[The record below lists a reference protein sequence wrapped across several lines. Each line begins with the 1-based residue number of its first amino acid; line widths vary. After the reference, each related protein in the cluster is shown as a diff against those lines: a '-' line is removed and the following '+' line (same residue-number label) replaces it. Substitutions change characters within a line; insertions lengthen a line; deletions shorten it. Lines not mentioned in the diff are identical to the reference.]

1 MCAVHEQGREGV
13 ETPGPTVG
21 DPLKWHWHCS
31 SHSHRVKACA
41 LIHTRFVCVVYLLLS
56 FPLFFS
62 PFLPPF
68 LPSSL
73 PPSLPSSLPYFL
85 PSSLPPS
92 LPSPSLLP
100 PFSLPPSLPSP
111 SLPPSPSLHSGC
123 RTGEFLPSKGDQVSG
138 AGRHYWLPGH
148 RGSHCAG
155 HRARRQH
162 VSGAEMWGEGRRE
175 GGENGGKE
183 GGLESRI
190 KEGRKGMKR

>member
-13 ETPGPTVG
+13 ETPGPAVG

-31 SHSHRVKACA
+31 SHSHRVCRHA
-41 LIHTRFVCVVYLLLS
+41 HSYTLS
-56 FPLFFS
+56 LYVWYTSYSLSLCCSLPSSLPS
-62 PFLPPF
+62 SLPPF

-73 PPSLPSSLPYFL
+73 P
-85 PSSLPPS
+85 
-92 LPSPSLLP
+92 
-100 PFSLPPSLPSP
+100 P

-175 GGENGGKE
+175 GGEKGGKE